1 MSQGNN
7 WVRDKVL
14 SMLGLAARSK
24 NLVSGGYMTEQAIKS
39 GRAYLVVIAEDASDN
54 TKKRFGNM
62 CEFRG
67 VPYEYYSEKEILGHA
82 VGKEERTVV
91 AVTDAGFADSIRKRF
106 V

>member
-7 WVRDKVL
+7 RVRDKAL
-14 SMLGLAARSK
+14 SMLGLATRSK
-24 NLVSGGYMTEQAIKS
+24 NLVSGGFMTEQAIKS
-39 GRAYLVVIAEDASDN
+39 GKAYLVVIAKDASDN
-54 TKKRFGNM
+54 TKKKFSDM

-82 VGKEERTVV
+82 IGKEERTVL
-91 AVTDAGFADSIRKRF
+91 AVTDAGFADSIRKYF